1 MQTEE
6 KIQMLRHV
14 MDRYD
19 HYYDSVNNKGN
30 LYLTL
35 NTFLLGGIITGYYA
49 IKGDVQ
55 GRFDVL
61 YFTWTALILCLGSI
75 AFTLWAIVPFISRES
90 DPVNGSLINFNNVA
104 NISQNS
110 FQTQLDTLSETR
122 CYHDYVSQ
130 VKALAT
136 GLNKKFIRL
145 RTATYLLAGCFG
157 CIVVI
162 GVKILQ

>member
-1 MQTEE
+1 MQIKE
-6 KIQMLRHV
+6 KIEMLRHV

-49 IKGDVQ
+49 IKSDVQ
-55 GRFDVL
+55 EQFDVL
-61 YFTWTALILCLGSI
+61 YFIWTALILCLGSI
-75 AFTLWAIVPFISRES
+75 AYTLLAIIPFISRES

-104 NISQNS
+104 NISQSS
-110 FQTQLDTLSETR
+110 FKTQLDSLTEIR
-122 CYHDYVSQ
+122 CYEDYVSQ
-130 VKALAT
+130 VKALAI
-136 GLNKKFIRL
+136 GLNRKFSRL
-145 RTATYLLAGCFG
+145 RIATYLLAGCFA